1 MEYRL
6 GIDVGGTNTDAVLVD
21 ENLEVIESVKVPTTK
36 DVSSG
41 IYEAMN
47 KVLEKSK
54 IDRKRVKYAMLGTTH
69 ATNAIVERKR
79 LCKTAIIRI
88 GYPATSAI
96 LPLVGW
102 PKDLIDAVGNYH
114 YLISGGHEFDGRE
127 ISPFE
132 EEALFKIAE
141 DIKANKIESIAIIS
155 VFSPVNNAHE
165 LRAKD
170 ILQRIVGDIPISM
183 SHEIS
188 SLGLLERENATVL
201 NAMLVEVART
211 TANGFKEALKRE
223 GLTEARVY
231 LCQNDGTLMSIE
243 YAMRYPILTIACGP
257 TNSIRGAAFLS
268 KLDDALVLDVGGTTS
283 DIGVISQGFPRES
296 SIAVEIGGVRTNFR
310 MPDLISI
317 ALGGSTIVRE
327 ENGEIKIGPES
338 VGYRI
343 TEEALV
349 FGGNTITATDIV
361 VRLGLADIGSKD
373 KAKDIP
379 LEFALRAYEKMQE
392 MINESVDKMKT
403 SKNPQPLVL
412 VGGGSIIV
420 GNEITGVSEIIR
432 PNNYG
437 VANALGA
444 AIAQVSGEIDS
455 IFSLSEMSRDEAL
468 NKAKQRAKD
477 EAIKAGANP
486 ETVKIV
492 QVEDIPLAYLPGNAI
507 RIRVK
512 AAGNLGS

>member
-1 MEYRL
+1 MEYRI

-21 ENLEVIESVKVPTTK
+21 ENLEIIESVKVPTTK

-41 IYEAMN
+41 IFEAMN
-47 KVLEKSK
+47 RVLEKSK
-54 IDRKRVKYAMLGTTH
+54 IDRKNIKYAMLGTTH
-69 ATNAIVERKR
+69 ATNAIAERKR

-88 GYPATSAI
+88 GYPATAAI
-96 LPLVGW
+96 HPLVGW
-102 PKDLIDAVGNYH
+102 PDDLVEAIGRHY
-114 YLISGGHEFDGRE
+114 YLIQGGHEYDGRE
-127 ISPFE
+127 IGPLE
-132 EEALFKIAE
+132 EEALYKIAE
-141 DIKANKIESIAIIS
+141 EIKRDSINSVAVTS
-155 VFSPVNNAHE
+155 VFSPVNRSHE
-165 LRAKD
+165 LRVKE
-170 ILQRIVGDIPISM
+170 ILKKTVGDISISL

-201 NAMLVEVART
+201 NAALVEVART
-211 TANGFKEALKRE
+211 TAEGFKSALEKE
-223 GLTEARVY
+223 GITEAKVY
-231 LCQNDGTLMSIE
+231 FCQNDGTLMSID

-268 KLDDALVLDVGGTTS
+268 KLENALVLDVGGTTS
-283 DIGVISQGFPRES
+283 DVGVITQGFPRES

-317 ALGGSTIVRE
+317 ALGGSTIIRE
-327 ENGEIKIGPES
+327 EGGDIKIGPDS

-349 FGGNTITATDIV
+349 FGGNTITATDVV
-361 VRLGLADIGSKD
+361 VRLGFAQVGDESKVRGLSID
-373 KAKDIP
+373 FARKAYD
-379 LEFALRAYEKMQE
+379 KMQK
-392 MINESVDKMKT
+392 MIIEAVDKMKI

-420 GNEITGVSEIIR
+420 GSEIPGVSEIIR
-432 PNNYG
+432 PNNFG

-455 IFSLSEMSRDEAL
+455 IFSLSEISREEAL
-468 NKAKQRAKD
+468 KIAKERAKD
-477 EAIKAGANP
+477 EAIKAGADP
-486 ETVKIV
+486 STVEIV
-492 QVEDIPLAYLPGNAI
+492 QVEDIPLAYLPGNAV

-512 AAGNLGS
+512 AAGKLS